1 VIEKQGGITLKNSI
15 EVNGLQKVFGKKTA
29 IADVNL
35 QIAEGEIFGLLGPSG
50 AGKTTMIKMLTG
62 ELNKTAG
69 DIQVLG
75 MEPTKFHTNAFKAQI
90 GILSDNS
97 ALYERLT
104 VYDNLKLFAKLYE
117 APLSRIDETLEMVHM
132 LDVKKTAIN
141 KLSRGMKQRV
151 LLAKALIHRPK
162 LIFLDEPTSA
172 LDPGNVAQI
181 HRVLKT
187 LNKAGSTIFI
197 NTHNMEEATVLCD
210 RVAFL
215 HEGKIK
221 ELDAPKQLRYKYSTH
236 AFHIETFDGEKIA
249 FDNNEENADKIA
261 ALIKAGEIK
270 TMHTDNPTLGDI
282 FIKLTGKE
290 LV

>member
-1 VIEKQGGITLKNSI
+1 MEFCI
-15 EVNGLQKVFGKKTA
+15 EVKGLKKVFGNNTA
-29 IADVNL
+29 IQDVDL
-35 QIAEGEIFGLLGPSG
+35 QIIKGEIFGLLGPSG

-62 ELNKTAG
+62 ELDKTAG
-69 DIQVLG
+69 DIRVLG
-75 MEPTKFHTNAFKAQI
+75 MEPSKFHTIDFKSQI

-104 VYDNLKLFAKLYE
+104 VYDNLKLFATLYG
-117 APLSRIDETLEMVHM
+117 APLSRIDETLEMIDM
-132 LDVKKTAIN
+132 SDVKKTAVN
-141 KLSRGMKQRV
+141 KLSKGMKQRI

-181 HRVLKT
+181 HRVLQS
-187 LNKAGSTIFI
+187 LNEAGSTIFI
-197 NTHNMEEATVLCD
+197 NTHNMEEATILCD

-221 ELDAPKQLRYKYSTH
+221 ELDAPKHLRYKYSTH
-236 AFHIETFDGEKIA
+236 AFHIETFDGEKLD
-249 FDNNEENADKIA
+249 FDNHKENADEIA
-261 ALIKAGEIK
+261 ALIKEGNVK
-270 TMHTDNPTLGDI
+270 TMHTDNPTLGEI
-282 FIKLTGKE
+282 FIKVTGKE